1 MLAVADHIDSGLGLV
16 MDRNTDGII
25 LRLLQQLT
33 IEKPRRTLAMD
44 LFASG
49 IQRELL
55 LQPRRLG
62 QATHDRG
69 HEGSTRHL
77 HWRYIL

>member
-1 MLAVADHIDSGLGLV
+1 

>member
-25 LRLLQQLT
+25 LRPLQQLT
-33 IEKPRRTLAMD
+33 IEKLRRTLAMN
-44 LFASG
+44 LFAGG
-49 IQRELL
+49 IQREFL
-55 LQPRRLG
+55 LQPRWLG

-69 HEGSTRHL
+69 HEGSARHL
-77 HWRYIL
+77 HWR